1 MTNNNNNNNE
11 DEKEPLTQVCSCE
24 DGRKSSKDQC
34 SFLRGLKISF

>member
-1 MTNNNNNNNE
+1 MANNNNNN
-11 DEKEPLTQVCSCE
+11 EKEPLTQVFSCE